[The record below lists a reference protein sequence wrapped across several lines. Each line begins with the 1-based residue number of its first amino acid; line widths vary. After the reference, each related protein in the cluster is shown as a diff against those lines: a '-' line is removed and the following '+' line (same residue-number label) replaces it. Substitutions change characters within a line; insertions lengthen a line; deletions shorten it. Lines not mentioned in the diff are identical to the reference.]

1 MTFIP
6 GSLDTFIMFF
16 HLRVNTLVKSIM
28 SKRIFLPRYKSGTG
42 SLIHLRRAVGI
53 LAGSVFFS
61 GMESHAASHS
71 PLLRASAAT
80 SPSPEHL
87 CRQGYTRHIKH
98 YVNFVQKC
106 TDAYQCVQMDIDVYQ
121 CVGVPES
128 FHHLDVA
135 GQTDGH
141 VVDGLGDR
149 VDVGALAV
157 FCVV

>member
-1 MTFIP
+1 M
-6 GSLDTFIMFF
+6 LV
-16 HLRVNTLVKSIM
+16 HLRVNTLVYSIM
-28 SKRIFLPRYKSGTG
+28 SKRIFLPRYRSGTG

-61 GMESHAASHS
+61 GMECHAAFHS
-71 PLLRASAAT
+71 PLLRASAAI

-87 CRQGYTRHIKH
+87 CRQGYNWHIKH

-106 TDAYQCVQMDIDVYQ
+106 TKVYLRVQIHTDVYLCVQMHTDVYQ

-157 FCVV
+157 FRLV